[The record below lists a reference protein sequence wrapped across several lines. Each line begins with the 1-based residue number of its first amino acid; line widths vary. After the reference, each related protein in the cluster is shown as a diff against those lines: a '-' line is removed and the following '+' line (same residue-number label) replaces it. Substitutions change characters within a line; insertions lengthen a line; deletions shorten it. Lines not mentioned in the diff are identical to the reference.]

1 MCKKHNTEGYIS
13 VRSHD
18 KHYVNARPAQK
29 VAQHEAPH
37 PPISVQVQVAKRVE
51 RIAPEIQPMLY
62 WQRKPVAQVCTKHVC
77 GTHVQTIASATS
89 LNNLFIY
96 ISEIQHPTTHHMKK
110 LEWVQKRWTGTWDP
124 PFCQQSESYKIITIS
139 KLSVFVWHSST
150 ASFLL
155 FSQLTGCQAFQ
166 TVQQHFFFSCSIFL
180 GVNDATR
187 VTQPWQAVG
196 DNGKVGIYRNECQ

>member
-51 RIAPEIQPMLY
+51 RIAPEIQLMLY
-62 WQRKPVAQVCTKHVC
+62 QQRKAVAQVCTKHVC

-110 LEWVQKRWTGTWDP
+110 LEWVQKR
-124 PFCQQSESYKIITIS
+124 
-139 KLSVFVWHSST
+139 
-150 ASFLL
+150 
-155 FSQLTGCQAFQ
+155 
-166 TVQQHFFFSCSIFL
+166 
-180 GVNDATR
+180 
-187 VTQPWQAVG
+187 
-196 DNGKVGIYRNECQ
+196 